1 MADEP
6 QDVEFRMA
14 SLDTPHLVATD
25 PTVIL
30 ARRFFPRP
38 RPWQL
43 VALVIILLL
52 ATYTSYT
59 LYFAHPKAPP
69 VAAPLARQ
77 PGLNP
82 GAEGMTIAASATWSP
97 ANTAFAILGQDNRD
111 DNLILIYDAPLP
123 THALVIRPDRV
134 ITAAFDHAFPLA
146 VHPDDP
152 GTSIT
157 SSRVVIEQ
165 TLWTVD
171 SQTLLAPFAIV
182 QYTQQEDPTPAIT
195 IEAAGIAIYPLGGGQ
210 LAAPRIL
217 LAAVGGTQA
226 GPIEWDL
233 QNNTLMLQPPA
244 TAGSS
249 PALALATSYQWGTR
263 GQLLAIPAATAGLSA
278 PDAAVAIGQPDGGA
292 EFSIWQP
299 GYLIQSN
306 TPPMP
311 LWHTIIAA
319 LSPDSRYLAVLLFSS
334 SLVTRQVLV
343 ALPPTRTSSGD
354 PSELPSHDP
363 AQTAAWAS
371 GSPLV
376 SLAWSP
382 DGVYLAASRLG
393 GANAD
398 PALLLYHT
406 ADGALFETPTLS
418 RKYPPDVYIPT
429 PPVLAW
435 SPDSHDLL
443 ILDLPD
449 GVAQVV
455 TLFSANMNTGPV
467 SH

>member
-25 PTVIL
+25 PKVIL

-59 LYFAHPKAPP
+59 LYFAHPNVPH
-69 VAAPLARQ
+69 VAATLARQ

-82 GAEGMTIAASATWSP
+82 GAEGMTIAASATWAPSD
-97 ANTAFAILGQDNRD
+97 TAFAILGQDSRD

-123 THALVIRPDRV
+123 THALVIRPDGA
-134 ITAAFDHAFPLA
+134 ITTAFDHAFPLA

-152 GTSIT
+152 STGIT

-195 IEAAGIAIYPLGGGQ
+195 IEAAGVVIYPLGGGRV
-210 LAAPRIL
+210 AAPRIL

-233 QNNTLMLQPPA
+233 QNNALMLQPPA
-244 TAGSS
+244 TAGST
-249 PALALATSYQWGTR
+249 PDLALATSYQWGAR
-263 GQLLAIPAATAGLSA
+263 GQLVAIPEATTPGYR
-278 PDAAVAIGQPDGGA
+278 PPVAIGLPDGGA
-292 EFSIWQP
+292 EFSLWQP

-306 TPPMP
+306 TPSVP

-334 SLVTRQVLV
+334 SLVTQQVLV
-343 ALPPTRTSSGD
+343 ALPPTHTPPGASN
-354 PSELPSHDP
+354 ELPARDP
-363 AQTAAWAS
+363 AQVAAWES

-382 DGVYLAASRLG
+382 DGTYLAASRLG

-398 PALLLYHT
+398 PALQLYHT
-406 ADGALFETPTLS
+406 ADGTLFETPTLS

-435 SPDSHDLL
+435 SPDSHDVL